1 MKSFFTLDR
10 DHRNTGGPI
19 TRRLQLTGW
28 PIPILTVT
36 AALCSSAEAQSRE
49 QMARA
54 GEHVQEAF
62 QAREDGDP
70 TTFLD
75 QLREAEKLRPG
86 HPELIYYIA
95 VGQTLT
101 GDTRGAVESLE
112 RVANMGLGLRAD
124 ADPDF
129 DVLTE
134 DPAFL
139 AVLEKLRENRRARGT
154 STTAFTIAS
163 APTFVPEG
171 IAYDPRDG
179 SFYVGSVHERRI
191 VRVSA
196 DGVVSEFAPAAFAG
210 LMSVMGM
217 QVDPDEGVLWVCT
230 AGVAETGGLRE
241 DNLGRSAVF
250 KFDLESGQL
259 LLHYHF
265 SNSEQRRVVG
275 DLAVASDGEVYVSD
289 ARGSGVHRI
298 RAGGDFLETF
308 VQPGVFQSP
317 QGLALSS
324 DQRGLYVADY
334 SKGVYYVRRA
344 TREAVRLSHPE
355 NQTLLGIDG
364 LVRDGDALIAV
375 QNGTM
380 PHRILRLELSGD
392 GREITEVRVL
402 AANLPDW
409 DEPTLGLMVGDRF
422 YYVAN
427 SQWNRFVDGE
437 LPPPEELAD
446 PRIMWLNPR

>member
-1 MKSFFTLDR
+1 MTRLVTADR
-10 DHRNTGGPI
+10 KDGKARTPVG
-19 TRRLQLTGW
+19 RRVRFTGW
-28 PIPILTVT
+28 PIAIVAVT
-36 AALCSSAEAQSRE
+36 AALTSAAEAQSRE
-49 QMARA
+49 DMARA

-70 TTFLD
+70 DTFLE
-75 QLREAEKLRPG
+75 QLRAAEKLRPG

-101 GDTRGAVESLE
+101 GDTGGAVETLE

-129 DVLTE
+129 DVLAE
-134 DPAFL
+134 DAAFQ
-139 AVLEKLRENRRARGT
+139 AVLEKLRDNRRASGT
-154 STTAFTIAS
+154 SRTAFTIAG

-171 IAYDPRDG
+171 LAHDPRDG

-230 AGVAETGGLRE
+230 AGVAETGGLRD

-275 DLAVASDGEVYVSD
+275 DLALASDGDVYVSD
-289 ARGSGVHRI
+289 ARGSGLHRI
-298 RAGGDFLETF
+298 RSGGDFLETF

-334 SKGVYYVRRA
+334 SKGVFYVHRA
-344 TREAVRLSHPE
+344 TREAVRLKHPD

-380 PHRILRLELSGD
+380 PHRILRLELSED
-392 GREITEVRVL
+392 GREITRVRVL
-402 AANLPDW
+402 AASLPEW

>member
-1 MKSFFTLDR
+1 MRRFDVANREAHKARAPVTRGVRFTR
-10 DHRNTGGPI
+10 CS
-19 TRRLQLTGW
+19 
-28 PIPILTVT
+28 IPIVACTVV
-36 AALCSSAEAQSRE
+36 LCVSAEGQSRE
-49 QMARA
+49 DMARA
-54 GEHVQEAF
+54 GEYVQEAF

-75 QLREAEKLRPG
+75 RLRAAERLRPG
-86 HPELIYYIA
+86 HPELIYYMA
-95 VGQTLT
+95 VGQALT
-101 GDTRGAVESLE
+101 GDTAGAVESLE
-112 RVANMGLGLRAD
+112 RVADMGLGLRAD

-129 DVLTE
+129 DALAG
-134 DPAFL
+134 DSAFL

-154 STTAFTIAS
+154 STTAFTIPG

-191 VRVSA
+191 VRVSP
-196 DGVVSEFAPAAFAG
+196 DGMVSEFAPAGFAG

-217 QVDPDEGVLWVCT
+217 QVDGDEGVLWVCT
-230 AGVAETGGLRE
+230 AGVEETGGLRE
-241 DNLGRSAVF
+241 ENLGRSAVF
-250 KFDLESGQL
+250 KFDLQSGQL

-275 DLAVASDGEVYVSD
+275 DLALASDGDVYVSD
-289 ARGSGVHRI
+289 GRGSGLHRI

-317 QGLALSS
+317 QGMALSS

-334 SKGVYYVRRA
+334 SKGVFYVHRA
-344 TREAVRLSHPE
+344 TREAVRLAHPD

-380 PHRILRLELSGD
+380 PHRILRLELSRD
-392 GREITEVRVL
+392 GREIIEVRVL

-437 LPPPEELAD
+437 LPPAEELAD
-446 PRIMWLNPR
+446 PKIMWLNPR